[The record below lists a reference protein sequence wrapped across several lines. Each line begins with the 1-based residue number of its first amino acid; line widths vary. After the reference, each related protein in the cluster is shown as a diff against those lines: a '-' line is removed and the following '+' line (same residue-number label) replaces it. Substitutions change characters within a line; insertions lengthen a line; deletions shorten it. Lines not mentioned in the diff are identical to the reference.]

1 MQISTNRNLVAR
13 YGEWA
18 VVAGASSG
26 IGREIA
32 RQLAAAGLNVLLVAR
47 RAAELE
53 ELRREIMGRGKAEAI
68 ALPVDL
74 ATPRAA
80 ARVFDAMANLNT
92 GLLVN
97 AAGFGLGGAFLG
109 NALSEE
115 SSMIDVNCRALME
128 LTHLF
133 GMRFA
138 AQRRGGIILF
148 SSIVAFQGVPRSAN
162 YAATKAYVQSLGE
175 ALADELSG
183 QGVDVLISKP
193 GPTHSGFAA
202 RAGMNFG
209 KAEKAED
216 VAIATLA
223 ALGQKRS
230 VTPGLLSKFLLGSLM
245 TAPRSMRVQIM
256 KAIMR
261 SMT

>member
-1 MQISTNRNLVAR
+1 MQISANKNLQAR

-18 VVAGASSG
+18 IVTGASSG

-32 RQLAAAGLNVLLVAR
+32 RQLAARGLNVALVAR
-47 RAAELE
+47 RNHELE
-53 ELRREIMGRGKAEAI
+53 VLREEITASGKAQAI

-74 ATPRAA
+74 AQPGAPA
-80 ARVFDAMANLNT
+80 SVANALAKLST

-97 AAGFGLGGAFLG
+97 AAGFGLGGPFLE
-109 NALSEE
+109 NTLTEE
-115 SSMIDVNCRALME
+115 SSMIDLNCRALME
-128 LTHLF
+128 LTHRF
-133 GMRFA
+133 GTRFA

-175 ALADELSG
+175 ALGDELSAH
-183 QGVDVLISKP
+183 GVDVLVSKP

-202 RAGMNFG
+202 RAGMNLG
-209 KAEKAED
+209 KAERAEE
-216 VAIATLA
+216 VASATLA
-223 ALGQKRS
+223 ALGRQRS
-230 VTPGLLSKFLLGSLM
+230 VTPGWLSKFLLGSLM
-245 TAPRSMRVQIM
+245 TAPRPVRVQIM

>member
-1 MQISTNRNLVAR
+1 MHLSTNQKLLAR
-13 YGEWA
+13 YGQWA
-18 VVAGASSG
+18 VVTGASSG

-32 RQLAAAGLNVLLVAR
+32 RQLAAAGMNLLLVAR
-47 RAAELE
+47 RAAELDQ
-53 ELRREIMGRGKAEAI
+53 LRSEITGPGKIQAI

-74 ATPRAA
+74 AAPAA
-80 ARVFDAMANLNT
+80 ADMVFDAVANLNT

-97 AAGFGLGGAFLG
+97 AAGFGLGGPFLE
-109 NALSEE
+109 NSLSEE

-128 LTHLF
+128 LTHRF
-133 GMRFA
+133 GTRFA

-202 RAGMNFG
+202 RSGMNFG

-216 VAIATLA
+216 VATATLA
-223 ALGQKRS
+223 ALGRKTS

-245 TAPRSMRVQIM
+245 TAPRSLRVQIM
-256 KAIMR
+256 KSIMR

>member
-1 MQISTNRNLVAR
+1 MDHSANKSLLSK

-18 VVAGASSG
+18 VVTGASSG

-32 RQLAAAGLNVLLVAR
+32 RQLAAEGLRLLLVAR
-47 RAAELE
+47 RAAELDQF
-53 ELRREIMGRGKAEAI
+53 RVEITSRCKAQAI
-68 ALPVDL
+68 ALPIDL
-74 ATPRAA
+74 ATSGASA
-80 ARVFDAMANLNT
+80 TVFDAAANLNT

-97 AAGFGLGGAFLG
+97 AAGFGLGGPFLESG
-109 NALSEE
+109 LREE

-128 LTHLF
+128 LTHRF
-133 GMRFA
+133 GSRFA
-138 AQRRGGIILF
+138 AQRRGGIILL

-175 ALADELSG
+175 ALADELAAH
-183 QGVDVLISKP
+183 GVDVLISKP
-193 GPTHSGFAA
+193 GPTHSSFAA
-202 RAGMNFG
+202 RAGMEFS
-209 KAEKAED
+209 KAQRAED
-216 VAIATLA
+216 VASATLA
-223 ALGQKRS
+223 ALGRRTS

-245 TAPRSMRVQIM
+245 TAPRFLRVQIM

>member
-1 MQISTNRNLVAR
+1 MPPLTS

-18 VVAGASSG
+18 VITGASSG

-32 RQLAAAGLNVLLVAR
+32 RQLAAAKLNVLLVAR

-53 ELRREIMGRGKAEAI
+53 QLRAELAAQHQIEAR
-68 ALPVDL
+68 ALPLDL
-74 ATPRAA
+74 AHPEAPAQVFAA
-80 ARVFDAMANLNT
+80 AEPHNT

-97 AAGFGLGGAFLG
+97 AAGFGLGGPFLD
-109 NALSEE
+109 NPLAEE

-128 LTHLF
+128 LTHRF
-133 GMRFA
+133 GARFA

-175 ALADELSG
+175 ALAVELAPH
-183 QGVDVLISKP
+183 GVDVLISKP

-202 RAGMNFG
+202 RAGMTLG
-209 KAEKAED
+209 QAESPAT
-216 VAIATLA
+216 VAQATLA
-223 ALGQKRS
+223 ALGRRSS
-230 VTPGLLSKFLLGSLM
+230 VTPGFLSKFLLSSLS
-245 TAPRSMRVQIM
+245 TAPRPLRVQIM